1 MTFKI
6 TLKDILYDSIVS
18 MRKSDDSKVYTDREL
33 TYQLRYAIRE
43 MNPDINPDKLFEM
56 VSSEIDKIERFYS
69 EYINTHGLNKFPDAI
84 SYSYGNF
91 TLVVYIKNNFLL
103 KNLIPYKE
111 KDNQTQLF
119 GN

>member
-6 TLKDILYDSIVS
+6 TLNDILHDSIVS
-18 MRKSDDSKVYTDREL
+18 MRKTDNSKVYSDREL

-43 MNPDINPDKLFEM
+43 MNPDINQDKLFEM
-56 VSSEIDKIERFYS
+56 ISDEIDKMEKFYS
-69 EYINTHGLNKFPDAI
+69 EYINTHGLNEFPDAI
-84 SYSYGNF
+84 PYVCGIF
-91 TLVVYIKNNFLL
+91 TLIIYVSNNSLL
-103 KNLIPYKE
+103 KSLIPYKE